1 MNIQKSIYY
10 RKPNITGSN
19 WVLVSIKF
27 GQTLAKGVAVIKII
41 TADNVDSKLN
51 FDLNQYI
58 EEVIFGVKIAN
69 EQYGGDLEVQEI
81 EVIPSDSPSKGQV
94 LTTAYDIAKY
104 VLMNENQ

>member
-1 MNIQKSIYY
+1 MNIQKSIHY
-10 RKPNITGSN
+10 RKSNITGSN

-27 GQTLAKGVAVIKII
+27 DQTLAKGVAVIKII

-58 EEVIFGVKIAN
+58 GEVISGVRIAN
-69 EQYGGDLEVQEI
+69 EKYGGDLEVQEI

-94 LTTAYDIAKY
+94 LTIAYDIANMY
-104 VLMNENQ
+104 